1 MPITPDRILPD
12 PEEERKTPSK
22 EEKQT
27 APHTRVRSGGK
38 VNRRLRTIA
47 DLYLASHPEM
57 AVRWVY
63 SPLHKPELS
72 NVIDRQ
78 IDGYVMV
85 YVRDLGEGTVAL
97 MPGVEADEPA
107 RVGDTILMAIAAAE
121 QREIQ
126 ADLDQAALDEYGRVE
141 EEFQGAVEDIS
152 LGKGM
157 KEEYRVRP
165 MGRSVTELV
174 ERDVEGPET
183 HREA

>member
-1 MPITPDRILPD
+1 MPIVPDRILPE
-12 PEEERKTPSK
+12 PEERKTPSK
-22 EEKQT
+22 EEKKA

-47 DLYLASHPEM
+47 DMYLANHPEM

-78 IDGYVMV
+78 IDGYVMI
-85 YVRDLGEGTVAL
+85 YVKDLGTDTVEF
-97 MPGVEADEPA
+97 MPGVKADEPA

-126 ADLDQAALDEYGRVE
+126 AGLDAAAADEYGRVE
-141 EEFQGAVEDIS
+141 EEFQGAVEDIA
-152 LGKGM
+152 LAKGM

-174 ERDVEGPET
+174 ERDVEGPES
-183 HREA
+183 HKEA